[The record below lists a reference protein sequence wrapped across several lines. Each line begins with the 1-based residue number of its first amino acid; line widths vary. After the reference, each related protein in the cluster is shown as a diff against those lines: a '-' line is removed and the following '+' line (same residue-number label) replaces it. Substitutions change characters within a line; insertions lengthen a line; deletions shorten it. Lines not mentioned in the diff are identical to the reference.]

1 MPSRGSKGNKG
12 DGNSPHDDA
21 IAKQSAREF
30 DPMKWWLRSREG
42 VDDFQDRDIARSCT
56 GKDGYRSEAEARAHA
71 AMNGM
76 SGALH
81 TYRCTYCDDWHLTRR
96 KT

>member
-1 MPSRGSKGNKG
+1 MPSRGSSDFDPEK
-12 DGNSPHDDA
+12 SPSD
-21 IAKQSAREF
+21 F
-30 DPMKWWLRSREG
+30 DPMKWWLRSRDGIDEA
-42 VDDFQDRDIARSCT
+42 QDKDIARSCT
-56 GKDGYRSEAEARAHA
+56 SKDGYRTESEARAHA